1 MRIIFSIFVS
11 RFFSFFFLFEKI
23 KSNSYNRID
32 VTIDKITLNKIN
44 LFERRKKRLTNLFD
58 NCDFNESLHVYTKHN
73 NQIRIELFTCRRE
86 IFLNITTDREMI
98 RLKIKNIF
106 NKEIGINYVTW
117 MFLFCYAEFAI
128 NSDRQN

>member
-1 MRIIFSIFVS
+1 MRIIFSIFDS

-32 VTIDKITLNKIN
+32 VTIKITLNKIN

-58 NCDFNESLHVYTKHN
+58 NCDFNESLHI
-73 NQIRIELFTCRRE
+73 QSIIIRVIYLSTRD
-86 IFLNITTDREMI
+86 IFKYHKGIDREMI

-117 MFLFCYAEFAI
+117 MWMFLFCYAELAI
-128 NSDRQN
+128 DSDGQN